1 MRDMS
6 QNGSSADSARVRWLV
21 VGAFSPSPTGRRFPL
36 TVHTFGDELTRAGTG
51 LRVTVADRL
60 GAGDSRTVELSFDRL
75 RAFSLADVITRVPE
89 LRALQHLHEA
99 LATTDALGT
108 LTPEEAAT
116 RVATVT
122 GPGRLPDAVAEALR
136 AASTPPPAPAA
147 PAEPSASGDDL
158 VETLLSRADASTPA
172 TASRAVDAFLRAI
185 NPRVPA
191 TPAPAVTPEA
201 AQRQT
206 ARALVEEALLLTAK
220 DLLRAEP
227 VAHLESAWR
236 GLKWLLDQVPA
247 SSGISVEVLDVA
259 RAGLLDAVQGALDAE
274 PFERPDAVF
283 VVDATEDV
291 ALLGRLAALG
301 ERAQLPVVA
310 AVSAPLLGVAPAELA
325 VALEEERE
333 HVPEAW
339 TALRQDE
346 SARWLCAVINRV
358 VVASEGRGVARRVSF
373 TSPALAV
380 AAMLAASFRDTS
392 AFARIMGQPG
402 GLKAPAM
409 WELPTGRDTGLG
421 IPTEHFLPIRAQAR
435 LEERGI
441 LGLGSGRNADAVL
454 LSAAPM
460 VFGGGYAVPL
470 PAQLLTGRIVR
481 FATWVRDQLPAGTG
495 GDDVDAIFSQAA
507 EVFLFRGA
515 TENGQLRGQLVATDN
530 GRGVHVTAT
539 VRPEHAGTR
548 FQLAFTL
555 PLRG

>member
-1 MRDMS
+1 MS
-6 QNGSSADSARVRWLV
+6 QNESSATSARVRWLV
-21 VGAFSPSPTGRRFPL
+21 VGAVSTAPTGRRFPL
-36 TVHTFGDELTRAGTG
+36 NVHTFGEELTRAASHV
-51 LRVTVADRL
+51 RATVPDRL
-60 GAGDSRTVELSFDRL
+60 GAGDTRTVELSFDKL
-75 RAFSLADVITRVPE
+75 RAFSLADVITHVPE
-89 LRALQHLHEA
+89 LRALHHLYET
-99 LATTDALGT
+99 LSGTDPLRT

-116 RVATVT
+116 RVATLT

-136 AASTPPPAPAA
+136 AAATPPPAAAPPA
-147 PAEPSASGDDL
+147 PAESGDDL
-158 VETLLSRADASTPA
+158 VEALLNRADAGTPA
-172 TASRAVDAFLRAI
+172 AASRAVDAFLRAI

-191 TPAPAVTPEA
+191 SPAPTTPPPA
-201 AQRQT
+201 ISQQT
-206 ARALVEEALLLTAK
+206 ARGLVEEALLLTAK
-220 DLLRAEP
+220 DILGAEP
-227 VAHLESAWR
+227 VARLESAWR
-236 GLKWLLDQVPA
+236 GLKWLLDQAPA
-247 SSGISVEVLDVA
+247 SSGIAVEVLDVE
-259 RAGLLDAVQGALDAE
+259 RPGLLDAVQGALSAE
-274 PFERPDAVF
+274 PFDRPDAVF
-283 VVDATEDV
+283 ILDATDDT
-291 ALLGRLAALG
+291 ALLARLAALG

-310 AVSAPLLGVAPAELA
+310 AVSASLVGVAPAELA

-333 HVPEAW
+333 RVPEAW
-339 TALRQDE
+339 TELRQDE
-346 SARWLCAVINRV
+346 ASRWLCAVINRV

-402 GLKAPAM
+402 GLRAPAT
-409 WELPTGRDTGLG
+409 WEVHGGLS

-454 LSAAPM
+454 LAAAPTA
-460 VFGGGYAVPL
+460 FGGGYAVPL

-481 FATWVRDQLPAGTG
+481 FATWVRDQLPAGAA

-515 TENGQLRGQLVATDN
+515 TENGQLRGELVATDSG

-555 PLRG
+555 PLRA